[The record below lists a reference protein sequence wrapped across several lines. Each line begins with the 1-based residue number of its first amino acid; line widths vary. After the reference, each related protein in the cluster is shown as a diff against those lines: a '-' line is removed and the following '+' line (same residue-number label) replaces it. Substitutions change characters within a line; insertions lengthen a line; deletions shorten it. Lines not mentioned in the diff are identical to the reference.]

1 MSFQSITN
9 KLVANIKQTSSSD
22 ITTIT
27 NEKVVCIDSSNNRI
41 GINTLNPSDSI
52 TISGNNLNN
61 AVRAPYLYITNSGNI
76 NEISS
81 NFLYTTDASI
91 NDLSFE
97 TCDFSFIKGNKANIR
112 NLDVS
117 SFNIEPNILTIGE
130 INSTNI
136 VTDILNVNSEITC
149 KEVTSDKYNFA
160 KELNVTKIDM
170 SNLKVSISG
179 EINHLICNDISV
191 NDISV
196 INISCDI
203 LNVSDNLDVSLI
215 STKSIN
221 IDTNLNASNAQA
233 SFLGITTQDIS
244 INSISSLNLNNY
256 IANQVNN
263 LFIDSQSAIFND
275 LSINSSL
282 NMINDA
288 KVNMNPTTEISNG
301 NYIPTSLIIPNKLII
316 PNNSNTNQNNKNYIY
331 FDNNNV
337 LHIKD
342 QSIPFT
348 NNIVY
353 FNCAN
358 DVSGQR
364 KQDFQPSINSYDI
377 FFYNNLSINNPFT
390 GNVNLQN
397 YKFKYIP
404 ISINDSTS
412 STIFTEE
419 DVSKS
424 YLKIES
430 NSNNKFDL
438 QATISLQFFNRIAND
453 VEVNNYIFGVFD
465 SNNNTIYTS
474 IKNSIMVFD
483 NSFNY
488 ANSNINY
495 YGSFKN
501 SNPKLQFFVGSHKD
515 NSFIYVDSLSATI
528 RF

>member
-1 MSFQSITN
+1 
-9 KLVANIKQTSSSD
+9 LVANIKQTSSSD

-76 NEISS
+76 NEINS

-117 SFNIEPNILTIGE
+117 SFNIQPNILTIGE

-136 VTDILNVNSEITC
+136 VTDILNVNSDISCNIGRFTQ
-149 KEVTSDKYNFA
+149 VFSNKYDLGSQ
-160 KELNVTKIDM
+160 LNVNKIDM

-191 NDISV
+191 T
-196 INISCDI
+196 NISCDI

-263 LFIDSQSAIFND
+263 LFTDSQSAIFND

-282 NMINDA
+282 NMINNA
-288 KVNMNPTTEISNG
+288 KVNMNPTTEVTNG
-301 NYIPTSLIIPNKLII
+301 NYIPTSLIIPN
-316 PNNSNTNQNNKNYIY
+316 NSNTNQNNENYIY

-342 QSIPFT
+342 QFIPFT

-404 ISINDSTS
+404 LSITNSTS

-438 QATISLQFFNRIAND
+438 QASISLQFFNRIAND

-488 ANSNINY
+488 ANSNI
-495 YGSFKN
+495 
-501 SNPKLQFFVGSHKD
+501 
-515 NSFIYVDSLSATI
+515 
-528 RF
+528 